1 MDNYELEIDLFDMLK
16 KMLKSWVVILL
27 GIGAVGLLFLVARE
41 AFRPSEPKAET
52 EAISVTESM
61 QGALSQAEQ
70 ATVDNVILEER
81 LLAHDTTY
89 MQESIFAN
97 IDPMEAPQC
106 HKYYYISTKGDVN
119 AIISMLAAYITRG
132 DYIENINVAP
142 FKDLKP
148 EYIKELVSVTSELSA
163 STGEDPKNLENGA
176 LLTVSVLSDSI
187 ENATKLANIVVSSL
201 EKYDSENATVIA
213 VHSLRYIDTF
223 ASTGYIPEIV
233 DKRTETY
240 TSIVTKDTHIK
251 ETVGKFTPAQ
261 LAYYNEKSGREGE
274 EEEETR
280 VVASNWKQ
288 RIKEFSFGSLSKRD
302 IVIGA
307 ALGVVCIVGIW
318 VSFYIFGGK
327 VHTIDDIRKVT
338 GISVIIDMGKEI
350 KWNSRKKLL
359 ETNILIACRKENIHW
374 VLLASTGTFTT
385 EERNLA
391 ADIKLMLSKENI
403 ESSIIEDFVE
413 NPGGLS
419 DLADIGNVILIER
432 LEGSKVKK
440 LYEANRTLTQMDVK
454 KVAAVVTA

>member
-16 KMLKSWVVILL
+16 KMLKYWVIILI
-27 GIGAVGLLFLVARE
+27 GIASVGLLFLIARE
-41 AFRPSEPKAET
+41 AFKPRETATEPKAV
-52 EAISVTESM
+52 SVTESVEGM
-61 QGALSQAEQ
+61 LSQAEL
-70 ATVDNVILEER
+70 ASVDNVILEER

-106 HKYYYISTKGDVN
+106 HKYFYISTKGDVN
-119 AIISMLAAYITRG
+119 AIISMLAAYITKG

-148 EYIKELVSVTSELSA
+148 EYIKELVSVTSELSD

-213 VHSLRYIDTF
+213 VHSLLYIDTF

-233 DKRTETY
+233 DKCTETY
-240 TSIVTKDTHIK
+240 NSIVTKDTHIK
-251 ETVGKFTPAQ
+251 ETVKKFTPAQ
-261 LAYYNEKSGREGE
+261 LAYYNEKTDNEA
-274 EEEETR
+274 EET
-280 VVASNWKQ
+280 VAETPSGWKQ

-302 IVIGA
+302 LVIGT
-307 ALGVVCIVGIW
+307 ALGLVCVLGIW
-318 VSFYIFGGK
+318 ACFYIFSGK
-327 VHTIDDIRKVT
+327 VHTIDDIRKIT
-338 GISVIIDMGKEI
+338 GISMIVDIGKEI

-359 ETNILIACRKENIHW
+359 ETNLLIACRKENIHW
-374 VLLASTGTFTT
+374 VLLATTGTFTT
-385 EERNLA
+385 EQRNLA

-419 DLADIGNVILIER
+419 DLADIRNVILIER

-440 LYEANRTLTQMDVK
+440 LYEANRTLSQMEVK
-454 KVAAVVTA
+454 KVAAVVTQ

>member
-27 GIGAVGLLFLVARE
+27 GIAAVGLLFLVARE
-41 AFRPSEPKAET
+41 TFKPSVSEPTAET
-52 EAISVTESM
+52 ESVSESE
-61 QGALSQAEQ
+61 QNALSQAEQ

-223 ASTGYIPEIV
+223 ASTGYIPAIV
-233 DKRTETY
+233 DKRTATY
-240 TSIVTKDTHIK
+240 NSIVTKDTHIK
-251 ETVGKFTPAQ
+251 ETIAKFTPAQ
-261 LAYYNEKSGREGE
+261 MAYYSDKTGSELELDE
-274 EEEETR
+274 E
-280 VVASNWKQ
+280 VPIIASSWKQ
-288 RIKEFSFGSLSKRD
+288 RIKEFSFYSLSKRD
-302 IVIGA
+302 LVIGA
-307 ALGVVCIVGIW
+307 ALGIVCIVGIW
-318 VSFYIFGGK
+318 VSSYIFGGK

-338 GISVIIDMGKEI
+338 GISVIVDMGKEI

-359 ETNILIACRKENIHW
+359 ETNLLIACRKENIHW

-403 ESSIIEDFVE
+403 ESSIIENFVE

-454 KVAAVVTA
+454 KVAAVITA

>member
-27 GIGAVGLLFLVARE
+27 GIVVVGLLFIVARIM
-41 AFRPSEPKAET
+41 FKPNVINTET
-52 EAISVTESM
+52 ETVSISENEESE
-61 QGALSQAEQ
+61 LSQAEL
-70 ATVDNVILEER
+70 ALVDNVILEEQ
-81 LLAHDTTY
+81 LLEYNTTY
-89 MQESIFAN
+89 LQESLFVN

-119 AIISMLAAYITRG
+119 AIISMLVAYISRG

-148 EYIKELVSVTSELSA
+148 EYIKELVSVSYEISTL
-163 STGEDPKNLENGA
+163 TGENPKDIENGA
-176 LLTVSVLSDSI
+176 LITVSVLADNI

-213 VHSLRYIDTF
+213 VHSLRYVDTF
-223 ASTGYIPEIV
+223 ASNGYNSQIV
-233 DKRTETY
+233 NKRTETY
-240 TSIVTKDTHIK
+240 NSIVTKDTYIK
-251 ETVGKFTPAQ
+251 NTVDMFSSAQ
-261 LAYYNEKSGREGE
+261 LKYYIEKMGLE
-274 EEEETR
+274 EEEEP
-280 VVASNWKQ
+280 VVIAQNWKQ
-288 RIKEFSFGSLSKRD
+288 RIRNFSFGSLSKRD
-302 IVIGA
+302 MVVGT
-307 ALGVVCIVGIW
+307 ALGVVFILGIW
-318 VSFYIFGGK
+318 VCLYIFGGK

-338 GISVIIDMGKEI
+338 GISMIVDMGKEI

-359 ETNILIACRKENIHW
+359 ETNLLIACRKENIHW

-432 LEGSKVKK
+432 LEDSKVKK
-440 LYEANRTLTQMDVK
+440 LYEANRTLSQMDVK
-454 KVAAVVTA
+454 KVAAVITA